1 MSYLRAPL
9 SGPTRRSSDVVM
21 ASAFLTPV
29 MVPVKLGFGS
39 PYSRL
44 ASAGVTVS
52 VALVVVSLEVFSVT
66 EQLRSLLVGSLSV
79 AVMSYIPTALAGV
92 AALAY
97 VAVMA

>member
-1 MSYLRAPL
+1 MSYL
-9 SGPTRRSSDVVM
+9 PTALAGVAALAYVAVM
-21 ASAFLTPV
+21 ASAFLTP
-29 MVPVKLGFGS
+29 MIVPVKLGFGS

-52 VALVVVSLEVFSVT
+52 VALLRSRLAGISVT
-66 EQLRSLLVGSLSV
+66 VELRSLLVGSLSV

-97 VAVMA
+97 VA